1 MVVSSWGG
9 GGPKYLY
16 FIQVF
21 RRILENIK
29 ILEHYK
35 YTGQRRTPKEE
46 TGQMEEENKDSKK
59 LADQSA
65 IQGRCA

>member
-1 MVVSSWGG
+1 MGRGG
-9 GGPKYLY
+9 TKYLY
-16 FIQVF
+16 FTQVVQ
-21 RRILENIK
+21 RILENIK

-46 TGQMEEENKDSKK
+46 TGQMEEENQDSKK
-59 LADQSA
+59 LDQCA